1 MKLDEY
7 RQLRAYAR
15 YDGIYLA
22 ILWTA
27 SFACL
32 IFSPSYPVCSMLFML
47 LAISTPFFVAYRLW
61 KFRKEGRDDQI
72 GFKQALHYCLRVF
85 FNAAV
90 FFALVQWAYMSLLDN
105 GQMALLMQTAVDTPE
120 TIAMMEQVGYSEELI
135 KQALA
140 EINNMSPMTFA
151 ATYFINNII
160 IGTIASLPIAVVMK
174 KQN

>member
-1 MKLDEY
+1 MNIDEY

-32 IFSPSYPVCSMLFML
+32 IFTPTYPICSMLCIL
-47 LAISTPFFVAYRLW
+47 LAMSTPFFVGYRLF
-61 KFRKEGRDDQI
+61 KFRKEGRDNAI
-72 GFKQALHYCLRVF
+72 SFRLSLLYCFRVF
-85 FNAAV
+85 FNAAI
-90 FFALVQWAYMSLLDN
+90 FFAFIQWAYMYFLDH

-120 TIAMMEQVGYSEELI
+120 TMTMMKQAGYSEELI
-135 KQALA
+135 KEAIAQFNDMTPLA
-140 EINNMSPMTFA
+140 FA

-160 IGTIASLPIAVVMK
+160 IGAVLSLPIAAVMK
-174 KQN
+174 K